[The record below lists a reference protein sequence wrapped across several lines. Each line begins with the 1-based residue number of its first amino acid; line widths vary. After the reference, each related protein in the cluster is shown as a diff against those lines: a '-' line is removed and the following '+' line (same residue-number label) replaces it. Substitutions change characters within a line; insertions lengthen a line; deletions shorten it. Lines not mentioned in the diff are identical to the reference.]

1 MPIEPSQ
8 SVGPSV
14 NAARPVAAIDA
25 RIVQQAG
32 GERPKGTSQA
42 SAAPIVA
49 TSEALDP
56 GAVPVNIDRVA
67 EVRHAIETGNYPLLP
82 TRVADAII
90 AAGLLLRSPK

>member
-25 RIVQQAG
+25 RIVQQAS
-32 GERPKGTSQA
+32 GERPKGATQT

-56 GAVPVNIDRVA
+56 GSIPINTDRVA

-82 TRVADAII
+82 TKVADEII
-90 AAGLLLRSPK
+90 AAGLLLRSAK